1 MRLDPREAD
10 MAALAFMGK
19 GRCFW
24 PGCIVKIC
32 ALVDG
37 KYQFD
42 CIRAHIEAAEKNGP
56 RWNAAM
62 SDEQRRAPDNLM
74 WLCKKH
80 HDAADANEMKYTVS
94 VLKDW
99 KRQRE
104 LLDPAQQIIDGLTES
119 RLKELLDTALGRLV
133 DELYDLNLPGL
144 EIAEMLLRASES
156 LPNAEVAEMLLSA
169 SRRLPSGDTAEML
182 FVAGNRLPSEDIAE
196 MLHSAGNRLPSADTA
211 AMLLEASKSFPDRA
225 HLVDLRRTVE
235 EFSKAADVVR
245 DAVTDAASI
254 TIHVEDP
261 KGTAYPWRW
270 FAGGVFAALIIL
282 CIGVALGIYFTS

>member
-1 MRLDPREAD
+1 

-24 PGCIVKIC
+24 PDCIVKIC

-37 KYQFD
+37 RYQFD
-42 CIRAHIEAAEKNGP
+42 CIRAHIEAAEINGP

-80 HDAADANEMKYTVS
+80 HDAVDANELKYTVS

-104 LLDPAQQIIDGLTES
+104 RLDPAQQIVDGLTES
-119 RLKELLDTALGRLV
+119 RLEELLDTALGRLV
-133 DELYDLNLPGL
+133 DELDDLNLPGL
-144 EIAEMLLRASES
+144 EVAEMLLRASES
-156 LPNAEVAEMLLSA
+156 LPNTEVAEMLLSA
-169 SRRLPSGDTAEML
+169 SHGLPSGDTAEML
-182 FVAGNRLPSEDIAE
+182 YVAGNRLPSGDIAE
-196 MLHSAGNRLPSADTA
+196 MLRSAANTLPSEGTA
-211 AMLLEASKSFPDRA
+211 AMLLEASKEFPDQA
-225 HLVDLRRTVE
+225 YIADLRRIVE
-235 EFSKAADVVR
+235 EFFGAADLIR
-245 DAVTDAASI
+245 GAVTDAASI

-261 KGTAYPWRW
+261 KGTEYPWRW
-270 FAGGVFAALIIL
+270 FAGGVFAALTIL
-282 CIGVALGIYFTS
+282 CIGVALGIYFTRS